1 MKTNRKSRLLAALT
15 AGGIVAAISAYAIVG
30 EQINKI
36 LSQGIEATLPAEWT
50 EPNVAEHAFVKYLRY
65 YVPAQTA
72 SGLAT
77 KVLYNAADGALV
89 KERTVAKP
97 AISAFMY
104 GPAYVPDGSGGFI
117 GHGRR
122 DIFAALSLDD
132 GTTWKN
138 YNLSASADKSSFDI
152 ATAIGDPGDQSK
164 TITAYPGDA
173 VNVAMGVAG
182 NKVVV
187 AWPSRYCATGNA
199 AYALSSESTDPA
211 VRDAVATYL
220 GIDPTKDL
228 YLTDAFGVKGDQGS
242 VDYADPTSKEPIPS
256 VGEVPFNCLWS
267 ARGVM
272 VAGDDPRTTDAAEL
286 NHIVWFAAERLTSGV
301 RDVNRVEVDM
311 VKDAGAVIVWQED
324 PDGLRPG
331 SGDGPGEGWSGAT
344 AGSKTDIWYS
354 FLPYKEFDVVS
365 DPADPTKHLA
375 LADYWVPATDGAAPS
390 KPQHFVPFAVPMRL
404 TNNDGC
410 TGANPSPFCTADAT
424 IFGLKNQCASTITLA
439 KGNKNDNTST
449 VCVSENGL
457 PGLGNTAAVRPRVA
471 LRPKL
476 DDAGTTIGAWVVV
489 VNEEDKGLGNFAV
502 LTTDPAT
509 IADCDPDASQT
520 DECVKFD
527 DGKNIW
533 YHSFDMGKPNT
544 SADTSP
550 TSLVKNLVG
559 QGNMVNQPE
568 VDWQTGQTLP
578 AMSTANLWNFSSGN
592 FDIYR
597 TEIARRGS
605 LMVQSPLN
613 VDKGNS
619 KLMAMLLFKQGL
631 VNQGG
636 PADIMARRIINA
648 GMSVNPYDF
657 SNLVCGDTKYTDGS
671 NPYYPKG
678 VCMEPA
684 INMSGTTP
692 QTCAVSSEST
702 GADGTCPTVDSN
714 GVASEDPNDE
724 ALFDKMTTWFQCPGS
739 PLCGTTDLSKAMGSN
754 LDDQSWHNPLDVAK
768 GHRGY
773 LWGDMAVVM
782 YAWSPNWKLNAKGKD
797 RYELYI
803 RRSFDGGRTW
813 TTTPEGWGGKG
824 TTTFET
830 MRDGETSADQS
841 MVETV
846 YAAGAPE
853 QARNVS
859 QLKSKEADTATN
871 KYTILD
877 PRYAP
882 DPPTMPT
889 ITGDGTDPDSD
900 VFNPSRFMIVFEA
913 GDNQSVATTGGEAEP
928 LDLWYGRGV
937 NFGDHYQVTSA
948 ESTLLASSGW
958 NNEFARLTTGSG
970 VAAEEASLAM
980 TPAGDTLYSVWAQ
993 EATVSGHTAEF
1004 ARVWYT
1010 DGSTVPTTVPTDPTD
1025 EPVMGNGG
1033 GSGGTGGNG
1042 GGNGNGNGGGKGGG
1056 TGGGGGCT
1064 TATGQHPVD
1073 PVLPLIALSGL
1084 IGLGL
1089 RLRRARRS

>member
-1 MKTNRKSRLLAALT
+1 MKTKRKSTVLAAVM
-15 AGGIVAAISAYAIVG
+15 AVGVVAVTAYAMVG
-30 EQINKI
+30 EQISKSLTNTI
-36 LSQGIEATLPAEWT
+36 NLDTAWT
-50 EPNVAEHAFVKYLRY
+50 EPPVAEHAYVKYLRY

-72 SGLAT
+72 AGLTTTVKYQAYT
-77 KVLYNAADGALV
+77 EDTSEGAIL

-104 GPAYVPDGSGGFI
+104 GPAYVPEGSGGFI

-122 DIFAALSLDD
+122 DIYAALSLDD
-132 GTTWKN
+132 GTTWKQ
-138 YNLSASADKSSFDI
+138 YNLSDSAGLSSFDI
-152 ATAIGDPGDQSK
+152 KKAITDPGDPTK
-164 TITAYPGDA
+164 TTTAYPGDA
-173 VNVAMGVAG
+173 VNVTIGVAG

-187 AWPSRYCATGNA
+187 AWPSRYCSTGNA
-199 AYALSSESTDPA
+199 AYALSSDSAEPG
-211 VRDAVATYL
+211 VLDAVATKL
-220 GIDPTKDL
+220 GVDTTKDL
-228 YLTDAFGVKGDQGS
+228 YLTDVFGVAGSQGS
-242 VDYADPTSKEPIPS
+242 VDYAALQKDPVTS

-272 VAGDDPRTTDAAEL
+272 VAGDDPRTTDVAEA
-286 NHIVWFAAERLTSGV
+286 NHIVWFKAERLTSGV
-301 RDVNRVEVDM
+301 RDVNRVEVDF

-331 SGDGPGEGWSGAT
+331 SGEGPGEGWSGAT

-354 FLPYKEFDVVS
+354 FLPYSEFEVVS
-365 DPADPTKHLA
+365 NPSNAAEYMTLAEYWPANTQ
-375 LADYWVPATDGAAPS
+375 

-410 TGANPSPFCTADAT
+410 TGATPSLFCTADAT
-424 IFGLKNQCASTITLA
+424 TFGLKNQCASTISLV
-439 KGNKNDNTST
+439 KGNQNTEKT
-449 VCVSENGL
+449 VCVSETGL

-476 DDAGTTIGAWVVV
+476 DNKGNTIGAWVVL

-502 LTTDPAT
+502 ELTNPSVIST
-509 IADCDPDASQT
+509 CDPDASQT

-533 YHSFDMGKPNT
+533 YHSFDMGKPAT
-544 SADTSP
+544 SGDSSP
-550 TSLVKNLVG
+550 TGLVANLVS

-568 VDWQTGQTLP
+568 IDWRTGETFVP
-578 AMSTANLWNFSSGN
+578 INTADMWDFGAHN

-613 VDKGNS
+613 VDEGKS

-636 PADIMARRIINA
+636 PADIMARRIVDDKKA
-648 GMSVNPYDF
+648 TNPYDF
-657 SNLVCGDTKYTDGS
+657 SNLECSDWEYKDGS

-678 VCMEPA
+678 ICMVPA
-684 INMSGTTP
+684 INLSGTTP
-692 QTCAVSSEST
+692 QTCEVNGDS
-702 GADGTCPTVDSN
+702 DGTCPTIDSA
-714 GVASEDPNDE
+714 GIASTDPADQT
-724 ALFDKMTTWFQCPGS
+724 LFDKMTTWFQCPGS
-739 PLCGTTDLSKAMGSN
+739 PLCGTTATSTALGSN
-754 LDDQSWHNPLDVAK
+754 LNDQSWYNPLDVAK

-803 RRSFDGGRTW
+803 RRSFDGGKNW
-813 TTTPEGWGGKG
+813 TTTPAKWGGNG
-824 TTTFET
+824 TTTWET
-830 MRDGETSADQS
+830 MRDGDTSADQS
-841 MVETV
+841 VVETV
-846 YAAGAPE
+846 YAAGAVE

-859 QLKSKEADTATN
+859 QLKSRELLTPTN

-889 ITGDGTDPDSD
+889 IEGEGTDPDSD
-900 VFNPSRFMIVFEA
+900 VFNPSRFMVVFEA
-913 GDNQSVATTGGEAEP
+913 GDNTTVAAGGEAEP
-928 LDLWYGRGV
+928 LDLWYGRAV

-993 EATVSGHTAEF
+993 AADGVHEARF
-1004 ARVWYT
+1004 ARVWYDDINFKT
-1010 DGSTVPTTVPTDPTD
+1010 KTPAFTYD
-1025 EPVMGNGG
+1025 EP
-1033 GSGGTGGNG
+1033 
-1042 GGNGNGNGGGKGGG
+1042 KEKAAAA
-1056 TGGGGGCT
+1056 GCSAA
-1064 TATGQHPVD
+1064 TAERPVD
-1073 PVLPLIALSGL
+1073 PMLPLLAALGL
-1084 IGLGL
+1084 IGWGV
-1089 RLRRARRS
+1089 RRARRS

>member
-1 MKTNRKSRLLAALT
+1 MKSKRRSTVLAAVM
-15 AGGIVAAISAYAIVG
+15 AVGIVAVAAYATVG
-30 EQINKI
+30 EQISKSLTNTIK
-36 LSQGIEATLPAEWT
+36 LDWT
-50 EPNVAEHAFVKYLRY
+50 EPPVAEHAFVKYLRY

-72 SGLAT
+72 AGAAT
-77 KVLYNAADGALV
+77 TVKYQAYTADDSEGAIL

-122 DIFAALSLDD
+122 DIYAALSLDD
-132 GTTWKN
+132 GTTWKQ
-138 YNLSASADKSSFDI
+138 YNISESADKSSFDI
-152 ATAIGDPGDQSK
+152 ATAIKDPGDGTTS
-164 TITAYPGDA
+164 ITEYPGDA
-173 VNVAMGVAG
+173 VNVAMAVAG
-182 NKVVV
+182 KNVVV
-187 AWPSRYCATGNA
+187 AWPSRYCSQGNA
-199 AYALSSESTDPA
+199 AYTLSTNDTNA
-211 VRDAVATYL
+211 GVLAAVATKL
-220 GIDPTKDL
+220 KIDITKDL
-228 YLTDAFGVKGDQGS
+228 YLTDVFGVKGSQGS
-242 VDYADPTSKEPIPS
+242 VDYADPTSKEPIPT

-272 VAGDDPRTTDAAEL
+272 VAGDDPRTDGVTEL
-286 NHIVWFAAERLTSGV
+286 NHMVWFKAERLTSGV
-301 RDVNRVEVDM
+301 RDVNRVEVDF

-354 FLPYKEFDVVS
+354 FLPYSEFEVVT
-365 DPADPTKHLA
+365 DPLDATKHLT
-375 LADYWVPATDGAAPS
+375 LAEYWPANTK

-410 TGANPSPFCTADAT
+410 TGANKPLYCTAGT
-424 IFGLKNQCASTITLA
+424 TFGLKNQCASTITLI
-439 KGNKNDNTST
+439 KGNQNKEQTL
-449 VCVSENGL
+449 CVSETGL

-476 DDAGTTIGAWVVV
+476 DAGGNTIGAWVVV
-489 VNEEDKGLGNFAV
+489 VNEEDKGLGGFAV
-502 LTTDPAT
+502 DLNNPSV
-509 IADCDPDASQT
+509 ISGCNPDEDKKDT
-520 DECVKFD
+520 CVEFD

-533 YHSFDMGKPNT
+533 YHSFDMGKPAT
-544 SADTSP
+544 SSDTSP
-550 TSLVKNLVG
+550 TGLVANLVS

-568 VDWQTGQTLP
+568 VDWRTGDTFDP
-578 AMSTANLWNFSSGN
+578 INTVNMWDFGAFN

-613 VDKGNS
+613 VDEGNS

-636 PADIMARRIINA
+636 PADIMARRIVDIKK
-648 GMSVNPYDF
+648 SPNPYDF
-657 SNLVCGDTKYTDGS
+657 SNLACSDWKYKNGK
-671 NPYYPKG
+671 NQYYPKG
-678 VCMEPA
+678 ICMEPA
-684 INMSGTTP
+684 INLSGTTP

-702 GADGTCPTVDSN
+702 GADGTCPTVDKA
-714 GVASEDPNDE
+714 GIASTDPADQT
-724 ALFDKMTTWFQCPGS
+724 LFDKMTTWFQCPGS
-739 PLCGTTDLSKAMGSN
+739 PLCGKTDLSKAMGSN
-754 LDDQSWHNPLDVAK
+754 LDDQSWYNPLDVAK

-803 RRSFDGGRTW
+803 RRSFDGGKNW
-813 TTTPEGWGGKG
+813 TTTPAKWGGKG
-824 TTTFET
+824 TTTWET
-830 MRDGETSADQS
+830 MRNGETSAEQS
-841 MVETV
+841 TVQTV
-846 YAAGAPE
+846 YAAGAVE

-859 QLKSKEADTATN
+859 QLKSRELLTPTN

-877 PRYAP
+877 PRYTP

-889 ITGDGTDPDSD
+889 IEGAGTDPDSD
-900 VFNPSRFMIVFEA
+900 VFNPSRFMVVFEA
-913 GDNQSVATTGGEAEP
+913 GDNKTVAEGGEAEP
-928 LDLWYGRGV
+928 LDLWYGRAV

-948 ESTLLASSGW
+948 ESTLRASSGW

-993 EATVSGHTAEF
+993 VADGVHEARF
-1004 ARVWYT
+1004 ARVWYDDT
-1010 DGSTVPTTVPTDPTD
+1010 NFTTSTPALSDVESKTVMTAAMVNEKAD
-1025 EPVMGNGG
+1025 
-1033 GSGGTGGNG
+1033 
-1042 GGNGNGNGGGKGGG
+1042 
-1056 TGGGGGCT
+1056 GGGGCSAAT
-1064 TATGQHPVD
+1064 TERPVD
-1073 PVLPLIALSGL
+1073 PMLPLLAALGL
-1084 IGLGL
+1084 IGWGV
-1089 RLRRARRS
+1089 RRTRRS